1 MTAVMTY
8 IMLPAKP
15 HISKC
20 MWTTIHL
27 FLKMFIHRYIKFFYI
42 NPLKPN

>member
-8 IMLPAKP
+8 TMLLAKS

-20 MWTTIHL
+20 MWITFHL
-27 FLKMFIHRYIKFFYI
+27 FLKMFIHRYIAFFI
-42 NPLKPN
+42 SKLLSQ